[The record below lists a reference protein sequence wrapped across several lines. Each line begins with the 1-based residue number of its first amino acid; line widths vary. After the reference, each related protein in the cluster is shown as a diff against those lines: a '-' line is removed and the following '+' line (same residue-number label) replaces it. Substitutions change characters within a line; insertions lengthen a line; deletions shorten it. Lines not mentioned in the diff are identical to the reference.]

1 MSTPLDQIPAEDFT
15 TLIGQALAAQAADR
29 TFELTVVAT
38 DVSPHPT
45 GRALPGFSVQL
56 RGPAGLELGQG
67 VYAIEHPQHGR
78 LEVFMTPIR
87 RDASGL
93 LCEAVFN

>member
-15 TLIGQALAAQAADR
+15 ALIGQALAAEAADR
-29 TFELTVVAT
+29 SFALSVESTE
-38 DVSPHPT
+38 VSPHPT
-45 GRALPGFSVQL
+45 GRALPGFAVQL

-93 LCEAVFN
+93 LLEAVFN

>member
-15 TLIGQALAAQAADR
+15 ALMGQALPTEAAGQSFA
-29 TFELTVVAT
+29 LTVAST

-45 GRALPGFSVQL
+45 GRSLPGFAVQL

-78 LEVFMTPIR
+78 LEVFLTPIR

-93 LCEAVFN
+93 LYEAVFN